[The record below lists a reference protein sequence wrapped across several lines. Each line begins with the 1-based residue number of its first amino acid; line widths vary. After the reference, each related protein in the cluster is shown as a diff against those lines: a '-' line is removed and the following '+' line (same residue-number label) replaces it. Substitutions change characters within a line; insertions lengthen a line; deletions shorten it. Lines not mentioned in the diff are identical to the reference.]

1 MSNIAKFKMNNDIT
15 QLEEVVLGAILTE
28 AYVFPE
34 VASVLKP
41 SDFSTIKH
49 QLLYEIMCEMHS
61 LTAEPIDLLSVTAKA
76 RHKGILEKLGGAY
89 GISELTMRVNSAANV
104 THHAYL
110 VKQESVRRQTLAA
123 IDKAAKLPNKHDSP
137 FELLDA
143 CLKEFEA
150 INNQNIINQASHISD
165 IAEKTLKAIQSE
177 KPNRVLSYIPCLDEV
192 YFMRNGEL
200 EIIAARPGMGKT
212 AFAMQIVKDNAKEGN
227 ACAFFSLE
235 MSEQSLVK
243 RYISSMASKTAN
255 RKITVY
261 NIEDYQEMHPDN
273 KLHVDNAFV
282 ELSALPIYIDDTPA
296 LSLNDFASKAK
307 QLKYKHDL
315 KLIVIDYVQ
324 LMESGDKRRNTN
336 REQEISTITRSLK
349 TLSKVLDLPII
360 ALCQLSREVEKR
372 ADKKPQLSDLRE
384 SGSIEQ
390 DADSVIFLYRPE
402 YYNITVNEA
411 GEDVTGKAL
420 AIIGKQRNG
429 ATSDVVMGC
438 QMHSLEF
445 YDDSWG

>member
-1 MSNIAKFKMNNDIT
+1 
-15 QLEEVVLGAILTE
+15 
-28 AYVFPE
+28 
-34 VASVLKP
+34 
-41 SDFSTIKH
+41 
-49 QLLYEIMCEMHS
+49 
-61 LTAEPIDLLSVTAKA
+61 
-76 RHKGILEKLGGAY
+76 
-89 GISELTMRVNSAANV
+89 
-104 THHAYL
+104 
-110 VKQESVRRQTLAA
+110 
-123 IDKAAKLPNKHDSP
+123 
-137 FELLDA
+137 
-143 CLKEFEA
+143 
-150 INNQNIINQASHISD
+150 
-165 IAEKTLKAIQSE
+165 
-177 KPNRVLSYIPCLDEV
+177 
-192 YFMRNGEL
+192 
-200 EIIAARPGMGKT
+200 
-212 AFAMQIVKDNAKEGN
+212 
-227 ACAFFSLE
+227 
-235 MSEQSLVK
+235 
-243 RYISSMASKTAN
+243 MASKTAN
-255 RKITVY
+255 RKITVN
-261 NIEDYQEMHPDN
+261 NIEDYQEMDERN

-296 LSLNDFASKAK
+296 LSLNDFAAKAK

-402 YYNITVNEA
+402 YYHITENEE
-411 GEDVTGKAL
+411 GKDVTNKAL

-429 ATSDVVMGC
+429 ATSDIVMGC

-445 YDDSWG
+445 YDENYF

>member
-1 MSNIAKFKMNNDIT
+1 MNDQLND
-15 QLEEVVLGAILTE
+15 LESALLGAIILE
-28 AYVFPE
+28 PYVFPE
-34 VASVLKP
+34 IASILKD
-41 SDFSTIKH
+41 SDFSSVKH
-49 QLLYEIMCEMHS
+49 QLLYECVQQMH
-61 LTAEPIDLLSVTAKA
+61 TMAEPVDLLTVTAKA
-76 RHKGILEKLGGAY
+76 RHKGVIEKVGGAH
-89 GISELTMRVNSAANV
+89 GIAELTQRVNSSANA

-123 IDKAAKLPNKHDSP
+123 IDKAAQLPDEHDSP

-165 IAEKTLKAIQSE
+165 IADSTLKAIQSE
-177 KPNRVLSYIPCLDEV
+177 KPNRVLSYIGCLDQV

-255 RKITVY
+255 RNISV
-261 NIEDYQEMHPDN
+261 NAIEDYQEMSEKN

-282 ELSALPIYIDDTPA
+282 ELSGLPIYIDDTPA
-296 LSLNDFASKAK
+296 LSLNDFAAKAK

-315 KLIVIDYVQ
+315 KLIAIDYLQ
-324 LMESGDKRRNTN
+324 LMEAGDKRRNTN
-336 REQEISTITRSLK
+336 REQEISVLTRSLK

-402 YYNITVNEA
+402 YYGITENED
-411 GEDVTGKAL
+411 GVDVTGKAL

-429 ATSDVVMGC
+429 DTPDVPMDC

-445 YDDSWG
+445 WDGNEF